1 MTIIVNHN
9 SSSIY
14 ENLKGGER
22 ERERERE
29 RFQSCMITFGRRA
42 ANG

>member
-9 SSSIY
+9 SSCIY

-22 ERERERE
+22 ERD
-29 RFQSCMITFGRRA
+29 FKA
-42 ANG
+42 VW

>member
-22 ERERERE
+22 ERER
-29 RFQSCMITFGRRA
+29 FQSCMITFGRRA
-42 ANG
+42 ANGWW